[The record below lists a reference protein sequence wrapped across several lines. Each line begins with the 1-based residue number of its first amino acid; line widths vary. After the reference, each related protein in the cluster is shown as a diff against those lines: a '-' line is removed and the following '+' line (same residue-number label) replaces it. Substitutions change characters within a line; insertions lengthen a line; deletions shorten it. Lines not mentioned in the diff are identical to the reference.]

1 LKFSNISEYYF
12 NSDNVTGYLSDFS
25 KHNHEIDSIKLHEET
40 ITKNEISSDVDINN
54 FDPIVLSLYP
64 NKILSNESKN
74 FEARQLILLDGHHR
88 WKYANQIN
96 LVNKLKCILVNFKD
110 VKVKSYFFKINIE
123 KDKFINHLS
132 EAGYLPDNNG
142 KLGIYYKNEM
152 YINKKDKNIFDLYNF
167 KKSMQDDNVISPILE
182 DGSETSTFVK
192 FTSLKPEDLLSIDHL
207 LPPKSTWITP
217 RI

>member
-1 LKFSNISEYYF
+1 MKFSNISEYYF

-88 WKYANQIN
+88 WKYANQTN

>member
-1 LKFSNISEYYF
+1 MKFSNISEYYF

-192 FTSLKPEDLLSIDHL
+192 FTSLKPEDLISIDHL

>member
-1 LKFSNISEYYF
+1 MKFSNISEYYF

-40 ITKNEISSDVDINN
+40 ITKNEILSDVDVNN
-54 FDPIVLSLYP
+54 FEPIVLSLYP

-88 WKYANQIN
+88 WKYANQTN

>member
-1 LKFSNISEYYF
+1 MKFSNISEYYF

-25 KHNHEIDSIKLHEET
+25 EYNYEIDSIKLHEET
-40 ITKNEISSDVDINN
+40 ITKNEISSDVDVNN
-54 FDPIVLSLYP
+54 FEPIVLSLYP
-64 NKILSNESKN
+64 NKVLSNESKN
-74 FEARQLILLDGHHR
+74 FEASQLILLDGHHR

-110 VKVKSYFFKINIE
+110 VGVKSYFFKINVD

-142 KLGIYYKNEM
+142 NIGIYFKNEM
-152 YINKKDKNIFDLYNF
+152 YTNIKVKNIFDLYNF
-167 KKSMQDDNVISPILE
+167 KKSMQDGNVITPILE
-182 DGSETSTFVK
+182 DEVETSTFVK
-192 FTSLKPEDLLSIDHL
+192 FTSLKPQDLLSIDHL

>member
-1 LKFSNISEYYF
+1 MKFSNISEYYF

>member
-123 KDKFINHLS
+123 KDKFINHIS

>member
-1 LKFSNISEYYF
+1 MKFSNISEYYF

-25 KHNHEIDSIKLHEET
+25 KYNHEIDSIKLHEET
-40 ITKNEISSDVDINN
+40 IAKNEISSNIDINN
-54 FDPIVLSLYP
+54 FEPIVLSLYP

>member
-1 LKFSNISEYYF
+1 MKFSNISEYYF

-40 ITKNEISSDVDINN
+40 ITKNEISSDVDVNN

>member
-1 LKFSNISEYYF
+1 MKFLNISEYYF

-132 EAGYLPDNNG
+132 ESGYLPDNNG

>member
-1 LKFSNISEYYF
+1 MKFSNISEYYF

-123 KDKFINHLS
+123 KDKFINHIS

-152 YINKKDKNIFDLYNF
+152 YINEKDKNIFDLYNF

-182 DGSETSTFVK
+182 YGSETSTFVK